1 MKQHLAPY
9 QDSRRSV
16 IHLGV
21 LPILHQYRLNPVLR
35 QFAESHPEITLMID
49 EVEDEP
55 LRQGFRHGSYDL
67 IIGRPELLTGVQS
80 TCHLLAHDR
89 LVLLTPTDHP
99 LAGRAA
105 VPLEELSGESFILMH
120 PDSSI
125 HRLCLT
131 ACQKKGFQPAVNRT
145 AKIESIVSAVA
156 AGEAVSL
163 LPYSNLDVFRH
174 ENVVVIPLQEPVA
187 ANVVLAC
194 LSPKKKLLTLQPDS
208 LENTYPRKSVLTKK
222 EAVQNSL
229 CAASSLF
236 ILRSYRFS
244 SIDTPAI
251 LMFTSSTVSPV
262 MFSIALFTLSCTF
275 SQTSG
280 MLKPYLMF
288 KDKSTDTCSSVTS
301 TFTPLDKFFI
311 PSFPTSSLVMLPA
324 IESTPSTS
332 VAARPAMMATT
343 SSAICTSPILS
354 FHILYEYFCSL
365 SLPQ

>member
-1 MKQHLAPY
+1 MTLEQLQYFVAIVESATFFDAAESLHIAQSTLSKQIRNLELELDVQLFDRSRRHASLTDAGRVLYPDAVKLLKGVQGMKQHLAPY

-55 LRQGFRHGSYDL
+55 LRQGFRQGSYDL

-89 LVLLTPTDHP
+89 LVLLTPAGHP
-99 LAGRAA
+99 LAGRPA

-120 PDSSI
+120 PSSSI
-125 HRLCLT
+125 YRLCLT

-174 ENVVVIPLQEPVA
+174 ENVAVIPLQEPVA
-187 ANVVLAC
+187 ADVVLAC
-194 LSPKKKLLTLQPDS
+194 LSPKKL
-208 LENTYPRKSVLTKK
+208 
-222 EAVQNSL
+222 SL
-229 CAASSLF
+229 CGRTLWK
-236 ILRSYRFS
+236 YFS
-244 SIDTPAI
+244 A
-251 LMFTSSTVSPV
+251 
-262 MFSIALFTLSCTF
+262 
-275 SQTSG
+275 
-280 MLKPYLMF
+280 
-288 KDKSTDTCSSVTS
+288 
-301 TFTPLDKFFI
+301 
-311 PSFPTSSLVMLPA
+311 
-324 IESTPSTS
+324 
-332 VAARPAMMATT
+332 
-343 SSAICTSPILS
+343 
-354 FHILYEYFCSL
+354 
-365 SLPQ
+365 

>member
-1 MKQHLAPY
+1 MTFDQLQYFVAVVESSTFFDAAESLHIAQSTLSKQIRNLELELDVQLFDRSRRHASLTEAGRALYPDAVKLLKGVQEMRQHLAPY
-9 QDSRRSV
+9 QDSRKSI

-21 LPILHQYRLNPVLR
+21 LPILHQYRLNPILK
-35 QFAESHPEITLMID
+35 QFTESHPEISLLID

-55 LRQGFRHGSYDL
+55 LRQGFRHGSYD
-67 IIGRPELLTGVQS
+67 
-80 TCHLLAHDR
+80 LAHDR

-131 ACQKKGFQPAVNRT
+131 ACQKKGFQPAVTRT

-194 LSPKKKLLTLQPDS
+194 QSPKKLSRCSRTLWKY
-208 LENTYPRKSVLTKK
+208 L
-222 EAVQNSL
+222 
-229 CAASSLF
+229 
-236 ILRSYRFS
+236 
-244 SIDTPAI
+244 
-251 LMFTSSTVSPV
+251 ST
-262 MFSIALFTLSCTF
+262 
-275 SQTSG
+275 
-280 MLKPYLMF
+280 
-288 KDKSTDTCSSVTS
+288 
-301 TFTPLDKFFI
+301 
-311 PSFPTSSLVMLPA
+311 
-324 IESTPSTS
+324 
-332 VAARPAMMATT
+332 
-343 SSAICTSPILS
+343 
-354 FHILYEYFCSL
+354 
-365 SLPQ
+365 

>member
-1 MKQHLAPY
+1 MTFDQLQYFVAVVESSTFFDAAESLHIAQSTLSKQIRNLELELDVQLFDRSRRHASLTEAGRALYPDAVKLLKGVQGMKQHLAPY
-9 QDSRRSV
+9 QDSRKSI

-21 LPILHQYRLNPVLR
+21 LPILHQYRLNPILK
-35 QFAESHPEITLMID
+35 QFTESHPEISLLID

-67 IIGRPELLTGVQS
+67 VIGRPELLTGIQS
-80 TCHLLAHDR
+80 TCHLLARDR

-131 ACQKKGFQPAVNRT
+131 ACQKKGFQPAVTRT

-194 LSPKKKLLTLQPDS
+194 LSPKKLSRCSRTLWKY
-208 LENTYPRKSVLTKK
+208 L
-222 EAVQNSL
+222 
-229 CAASSLF
+229 
-236 ILRSYRFS
+236 
-244 SIDTPAI
+244 
-251 LMFTSSTVSPV
+251 ST
-262 MFSIALFTLSCTF
+262 
-275 SQTSG
+275 
-280 MLKPYLMF
+280 
-288 KDKSTDTCSSVTS
+288 
-301 TFTPLDKFFI
+301 
-311 PSFPTSSLVMLPA
+311 
-324 IESTPSTS
+324 
-332 VAARPAMMATT
+332 
-343 SSAICTSPILS
+343 
-354 FHILYEYFCSL
+354 
-365 SLPQ
+365 